1 MRRVTKAL
9 LMEEMEWF
17 KNKEANSE
25 NLVMANTA
33 ISDCQNVLQEHYENY
48 PDCPATKEEYKLLFD
63 SFNALRVFSES
74 DKYFAYNVGIEQATD
89 ALYRFLEKEV

>member
-17 KNKEANSE
+17 KNKNTNSE
-25 NLVMANTA
+25 NLVMADTA
-33 ISDCQNVLQEHYENY
+33 ISDCQSVLQEHYENY
-48 PDCPATKEEYKLLFD
+48 PDCPATEEEYKLLFD
-63 SFNALRVFSES
+63 SFNALKVLSKS
-74 DKYFAYNVGIEQATD
+74 NKYFAYNVGIEQAID